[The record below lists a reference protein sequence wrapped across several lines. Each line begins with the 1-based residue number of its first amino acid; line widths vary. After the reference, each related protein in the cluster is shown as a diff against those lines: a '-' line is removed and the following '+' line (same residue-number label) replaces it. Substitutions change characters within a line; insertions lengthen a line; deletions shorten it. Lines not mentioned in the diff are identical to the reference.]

1 MIIETANE
9 SLSTTNDDIKA
20 SVAFDVW
27 KDCDLT
33 SRMLLNIQYLCGISC
48 VQIRINIYVFKSQAE
63 STLSNSLGKA
73 QFNSNKSI

>member
-20 SVAFDVW
+20 SVAFDAW

-33 SRMLLNIQYLCGISC
+33 SRMLLNIQYLCGILRENTDQYLC
-48 VQIRINIYVFKSQAE
+48 FQKSSE
-63 STLSNSLGKA
+63 EY
-73 QFNSNKSI
+73 SI